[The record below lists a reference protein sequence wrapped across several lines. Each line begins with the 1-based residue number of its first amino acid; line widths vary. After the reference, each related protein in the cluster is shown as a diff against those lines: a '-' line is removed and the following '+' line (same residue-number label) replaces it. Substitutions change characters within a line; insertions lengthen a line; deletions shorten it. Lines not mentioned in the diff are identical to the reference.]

1 MKHNPFIKEAA
12 EHREVRCTEQEGG
25 PGRWEED
32 LTAEEVSPG
41 LACHGGQLPCAA
53 PPPRSNCFAL
63 KQTRQGVKRHNG
75 RPSQAKLQ
83 TYARL

>member
-1 MKHNPFIKEAA
+1 MPWAYDWPRIKEEHMKHNPFIKEAA

-53 PPPRSNCFAL
+53 PPPRSKLFRLEAN
-63 KQTRQGVKRHNG
+63 QTRGQE
-75 RPSQAKLQ
+75 
-83 TYARL
+83 T